1 MQYFKRS
8 TSRDFKIHGATL
20 QTIIDDDSDDSSK
33 SPIKVSYRIIISYN
47 YMTQCI

>member
-20 QTIIDDDSDDSSK
+20 QTIIDDDSDDDASK
-33 SPIKVSYRIIISYN
+33 SPIKVS
-47 YMTQCI
+47 